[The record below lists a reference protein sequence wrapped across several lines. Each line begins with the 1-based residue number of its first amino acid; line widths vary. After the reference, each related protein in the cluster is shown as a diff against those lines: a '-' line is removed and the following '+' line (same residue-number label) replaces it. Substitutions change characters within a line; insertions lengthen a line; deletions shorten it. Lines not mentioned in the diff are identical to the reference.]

1 METILITGGTGL
13 LGRTL
18 VPHLIKRGHNIVTQ
32 ARAGDADYLV
42 EMADKSH
49 VFEMLTRIQPDVI
62 INLVGLTSVEDCQE
76 QTNAAYLANTR
87 TVENLAQ
94 WIRQTRAAS
103 HLIQISTDHVYDGI
117 GPHSEEF
124 VTLTN
129 NYAFSKYAGELA
141 AAVVPSTILRTNFIG
156 RSKAPNRVSLT
167 DWIFISLKSSEN
179 IKVLDDVFFSPLSM
193 ITLAEMI
200 HLAIEKRPVGVF
212 NLGSRNGMSKADFDF
227 DFAEYL
233 GLQTKS
239 MTRINID
246 KASFLKAYRPKDMR
260 MDCTK
265 FEKTFQ
271 ITLPDLRDEIQ
282 LAAKDY
288 HE

>member
-18 VPHLIKRGHNIVTQ
+18 VPHLRKRGHNIVTQ

-42 EMADKSH
+42 EMSDKSN

-76 QTNAAYLANTR
+76 HTNAAYLANTR

-94 WIRQTRAAS
+94 WIRQTGAHS

-117 GPHSEEF
+117 GPHPEEF

-156 RSKAPNRVSLT
+156 LSKAPNRVSLT
-167 DWIFISLKSSEN
+167 DWIFVSLKSGEN

-193 ITLAEMI
+193 ITLSEMI
-200 HLAIEKRPVGVF
+200 HLAI
-212 NLGSRNGMSKADFDF
+212 
-227 DFAEYL
+227 
-233 GLQTKS
+233 
-239 MTRINID
+239 
-246 KASFLKAYRPKDMR
+246 
-260 MDCTK
+260 
-265 FEKTFQ
+265 
-271 ITLPDLRDEIQ
+271 
-282 LAAKDY
+282 
-288 HE
+288 